1 MHKLCSLVM
10 NSAFVTAV
18 RVSKAREN
26 LCANAEEG
34 EEVLESCITLTAG
47 GHAATSRA
55 GSSAGKQDAGK
66 IKRRSNFSTII
77 SVCSITKKKKVTN
90 KICFEIKSKQLYNIT
105 TKYMKEGS

>member
-1 MHKLCSLVM
+1 M
-10 NSAFVTAV
+10 NSAFVSAV

-77 SVCSITKKKKVTN
+77 SVCSITKKKKKKVTN